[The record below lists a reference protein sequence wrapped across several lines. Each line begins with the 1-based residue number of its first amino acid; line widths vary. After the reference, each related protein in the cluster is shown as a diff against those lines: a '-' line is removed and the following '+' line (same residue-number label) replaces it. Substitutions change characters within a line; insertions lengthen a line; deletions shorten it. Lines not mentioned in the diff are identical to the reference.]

1 MYYAQQDLGIGIGLK
16 DLDEFSENL
25 QMSFDPPAAAL
36 VSKNYVALFFGRY
49 RNLQRYISDS
59 VTFQNVLFL
68 SFGMVFEFSA
78 NSWNSQTSW

>member
-36 VSKNYVALFFGRY
+36 VSKNYVALFSEDTEICNDIFRIGVIPPPPPFPKI
-49 RNLQRYISDS
+49 Q
-59 VTFQNVLFL
+59 
-68 SFGMVFEFSA
+68 
-78 NSWNSQTSW
+78 

>member
-49 RNLQRYISDS
+49 RNLQRYISDRS
-59 VTFQNVLFL
+59 DPTPTPL
-68 SFGMVFEFSA
+68 SKNSIKKSA
-78 NSWNSQTSW
+78 LLEQ